1 MNHVVECN
9 EVSRVYD
16 QDSVPVTALDGVDL
30 TISKGE
36 FVALVGPSGSGKSTL
51 LNIIGGLDLFDGG
64 SVKIDGVQLEGKS
77 TRELSDLRLTKIGFV
92 FQAYNLVPVL
102 SARENVEFILQLQ
115 GIAEKEREDRAAVA
129 LESLGLTDMADRRPG
144 ELSGGQQQRVAIAR
158 AIVTRPALLVA
169 DEPTAN
175 LDSVTTRDL
184 MALMQ
189 KLNKEDGVTIVI
201 ATHDPIVMEYASR
214 QVNLLD
220 GKIIEDS

>member
-1 MNHVVECN
+1 MCI
-9 EVSRVYD
+9 R
-16 QDSVPVTALDGVDL
+16 
-30 TISKGE
+30 
-36 FVALVGPSGSGKSTL
+36 
-51 LNIIGGLDLFDGG
+51 
-64 SVKIDGVQLEGKS
+64 
-77 TRELSDLRLTKIGFV
+77 
-92 FQAYNLVPVL
+92 
-102 SARENVEFILQLQ
+102 
-115 GIAEKEREDRAAVA
+115 DR
-129 LESLGLTDMADRRPG
+129 
-144 ELSGGQQQRVAIAR
+144 LSGGQQQRVAIAR

-189 KLNKEDGVTIVI
+189 KLNKEDGVTIVT